1 MRLLLLILSF
11 SIGFASHAVEPDEVL
26 QDPVLEERAREISQ
40 LLRCLVCQ
48 NETIDE
54 SNAPLARDLR
64 LLVRDL
70 LLDGKSNSEV
80 IDHIVARY
88 GSFVLFKPSTEGF
101 NLVLYLAGPFLLVV
115 AALTAFLYLRR
126 QDRMSRFKVDALDAG
141 ESAAIQRLT
150 GSASEPD
157 SGRIPE
163 TPDPDAPQGDR
174 S

>member
-1 MRLLLLILSF
+1 MRFLLLILSV

-54 SNAPLARDLR
+54 SNAPLAKDLR

-70 LLDGKSNSEV
+70 LLDGRSDSEV

-88 GSFVLFKPSTEGF
+88 GSFVLFKPRTEGF
-101 NLVLYLAGPFLLVV
+101 NLVLYLAGPFLLVI
-115 AALTAFLYLRR
+115 ALLTAFLYLRR
-126 QDRMSRFKVDALDAG
+126 QDRMSRAKMDELDEE

-150 GSASEPD
+150 GFAVEPD
-157 SGRIPE
+157 SGGSPD
-163 TPDPDAPQGDR
+163 TPDPDSPQLDR